1 VSRESGPGVGERI
14 VNFCI
19 GALVCAICL
28 TLALDM
34 LQSLWP
40 WLVVAAVVAGP
51 VAFFT
56 WRNRRW

>member
-1 VSRESGPGVGERI
+1 MSRESGPGAGERI

-28 TLALDM
+28 TLALEM

-40 WLVVAAVVAGP
+40 WLFVVALIGLP
-51 VAFFT
+51 IAFIV
-56 WRNRRW
+56 WRNRSW

>member
-1 VSRESGPGVGERI
+1 MSRESGPGVGERI

-40 WLVVAAVVAGP
+40 GLFVAALIGIPIAVIS
-51 VAFFT
+51 